1 MASPRDGASPA
12 GLPRVETL
20 QTWDAW
26 LTLSGSPRTEAAA
39 PARCDPAVSRA
50 GGDRLLDAV
59 LVAPGLP
66 RSMTVA
72 HLQSAAGLLR
82 DGYGTSEEQCRLEL
96 LCAAAAT
103 ELPEPASLP
112 RSIASGEVDDDDTDS
127 GGDDGGS
134 PRLRSAGSVADDL
147 ERLAERYGAAE
158 ARGRDG
164 GGVAAAR
171 ALIDRGLVARDTADF
186 RRSAARQTAQL
197 LRVMAA
203 RVAAGRLDGA
213 HIAKIFGGALGQPGG
228 DAAAILGDLA
238 ARCDAEGGAG
248 AAAGARGLSRQD
260 MLQVKHVVH
269 LVVSLHLMS
278 KHAGADLEDATRAPK
293 AFFKPRPVRRPRADS
308 PRARRPRPERARGS
322 WWDAL
327 AAPFL
332 SSDAPDRPAPS
343 PRSDEHLAAA
353 ARVGTPR
360 DFVAPLD
367 ATTGLR
373 SWARPA
379 DAFAAYEAATASRRG
394 AQLSDAKRIWLISDV
409 HVEAPENG
417 RWLDDLAPRPGDA
430 VIVAGDVATNLDALA
445 AALCIFRAKF
455 KHVFFAPGNHELW
468 VMLDARGAARAGD
481 TGGDESPS
489 RPPPADSVDKLFR
502 ILQLCD
508 ELGVH
513 TSPAFVGDALVVP
526 LFSWYKRAEG
536 ASHAGLLEYFDGA
549 CAWPW
554 PGCASSLDDCVAD
567 FFLALNEGTLD
578 WVDRH
583 RGDRPVIS
591 FSHFVPQVDSLFPGF
606 VAFRHVM
613 GCDDLDVQLE
623 RLAPRV
629 HGFGHSHINVDEMIR
644 GTRYVQQA
652 LGHPSD
658 GLSDARHREG
668 PVLVWSSLDF
678 DDDFDYDEQHDLVV
692 NWFAAGSTPPGSRLA
707 DMGFSRPGACPLCAP
722 GKPAAAC
729 VACPRAPARPPPA
742 SPSDGGLESDDEA
755 NLF

>member
-26 LTLSGSPRTEAAA
+26 LTLSGSPRTEADA
-39 PARCDPAVSRA
+39 PARCDPAGARA

-96 LCAAAAT
+96 LCAAGAT
-103 ELPEPASLP
+103 ELPGPASLP

-127 GGDDGGS
+127 GGDDGGA
-134 PRLRSAGSVADDL
+134 LSATG
-147 ERLAERYGAAE
+147 AE
-158 ARGRDG
+158 ALGRDG

-197 LRVMAA
+197 LRSWRRA
-203 RVAAGRLDGA
+203 AAGRSTA

-248 AAAGARGLSRQD
+248 AAAGGRGLSRQG

-293 AFFKPRPVRRPRADS
+293 AFFAAARAPAALTRRWPGRQRKS
-308 PRARRPRPERARGS
+308 
-322 WWDAL
+322 AL
-327 AAPFL
+327 L
-332 SSDAPDRPAPS
+332 
-343 PRSDEHLAAA
+343 HLAAA

-394 AQLSDAKRIWLISDV
+394 AQLSDSKRIWLISDV

-468 VMLDARGAARAGD
+468 VMLDARGAARTGD

-644 GTRYVQQA
+644 GTRSVQQA

-692 NWFAAGSTPPGSRLA
+692 NCR
-707 DMGFSRPGACPLCAP
+707 R
-722 GKPAAAC
+722 
-729 VACPRAPARPPPA
+729 PRAWPARGRPRGRRPRRRRTA
-742 SPSDGGLESDDEA
+742 A
-755 NLF
+755 